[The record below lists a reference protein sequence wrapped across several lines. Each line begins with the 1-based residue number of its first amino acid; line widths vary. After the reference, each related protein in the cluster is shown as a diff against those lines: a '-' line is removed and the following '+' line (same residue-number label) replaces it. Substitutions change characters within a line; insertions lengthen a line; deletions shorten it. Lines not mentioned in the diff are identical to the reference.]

1 MDPDKYKQN
10 ADIKADTP
18 LQNILSVGAMI
29 LMIAGIAG
37 LAMEFFKEDGW
48 VGKMFSFFF
57 RSTGT
62 MLLLP
67 VLIFILW
74 LINRWISTPSKNETK
89 KSGNLPMYLMMIA
102 GVYYVYQFL
111 MT

>member
-10 ADIKADTP
+10 AGIKADTP
-18 LQNILSVGAMI
+18 LQNLISVGAMI

-48 VGKMFSFFF
+48 LGDVFAFFF
-57 RSTGT
+57 KSTGT

-67 VLIFILW
+67 VLIFVLW
-74 LINRWISTPSKNETK
+74 LVNRWISASGKNETK

-111 MT
+111 IA